1 MIRNSPVDSLFRIQ
15 QRSIDAKINDGT
27 SNPYKNNNH
36 ELIAPTFPG
45 TLKYFHNY
53 ITKKEKQIKF

>member
-1 MIRNSPVDSLFRIQ
+1 MIRNSSVDSLFRIQ
-15 QRSIDAKINDGT
+15 QRSIDAKINNGT
-27 SNPYKNNNH
+27 YNPYKNNNH
-36 ELIAPTFPG
+36 ALIAPTFPG